1 MRRLAALALGLY
13 ASAGAAEP
21 AKSPVASRSVRLGG
35 IEARLF
41 YQTSGKLS
49 DDLLARKEPFV
60 GWNTVIGEGPVD
72 DAATDLLVDVKVL
85 GDGVDARSVDDPL
98 EIWVTGQRGKT
109 LARRTVPNLL
119 VPYRGALHNAMWL
132 RDVGCGGTLTIHARF
147 RKQVKTASL
156 ALDCGE

>member
-1 MRRLAALALGLY
+1 MCWLAALALGLS

-21 AKSPVASRSVRLGG
+21 SKPLPIRLGG

-41 YQTSGKLS
+41 YQTRGKLS
-49 DDLLARKEPFV
+49 DDLLAREEPFT
-60 GWNTVIGEGPVD
+60 GWNTVIGEGPVE

-85 GDGVDARSVDDPL
+85 GNGTDEQSVDDPL
-98 EIWVTGQRGKT
+98 EIWVTDKAGKT
-109 LARRTVPNLL
+109 LAKRTFANLL
-119 VPYRGALHNAMWL
+119 VPYEGALHNALWL
-132 RDVGCGGTLTIHARF
+132 RDVGCAGKLTFHARF

>member
-1 MRRLAALALGLY
+1 MHLRLAALALGLC

-21 AKSPVASRSVRLGG
+21 PKPPPVRIAG

-60 GWNTVIGEGPVD
+60 GWNTVIGEGPVS

-85 GDGVDARSVDDPL
+85 GNGIDEQSVDDPL
-98 EIWVTGQRGKT
+98 EIWVTDKAGKT
-109 LARRTVPNLL
+109 LARRSIANLL
-119 VPYRGALHNAMWL
+119 VPYRGALHNALWL
-132 RDVGCGGTLTIHARF
+132 RDVGCAGKLTLQARF
-147 RKQVKTASL
+147 RKQVKIASL